1 LAVTYIGG
9 KQTDVPGENHQYAIP
24 PTCTYTMR
32 SYHDS
37 PQ

>member
-1 LAVTYIGG
+1 LAVTFIGP

-24 PTCTYTMR
+24 PTFTMR